1 MKGFEVL
8 FPIGWDAFGLPAENY
23 ALKMGVHPSITT
35 AQNIKNAK
43 KQMLS
48 GVFPLIL
55 AVKLIL
61 LTLTITNGPS
71 GCFAIFKKGLAYE
84 ATGVINWCPKDK
96 TGLANEE
103 VINGECERCGTK
115 VEKELK
121 QWYLKITLTRKN
133 FWRV

>member
-1 MKGFEVL
+1 MRYFSQSVGTL
-8 FPIGWDAFGLPAENY
+8 LACLPKITR
-23 ALKMGVHPSITT
+23 LKMGVHPSITT

-71 GCFAIFKKGLAYE
+71 GYFAIFKKGLAYE

-115 VEKELK
+115 VEK
-121 QWYLKITLTRKN
+121 KN
-133 FWRV
+133 